1 MSMRADIVYG
11 KKLRFTANPVQLPTT
26 TGTLRMAAPKV
37 NVSSTTCA
45 GPKHVSDPFAQHY
58 TLSHN
63 ITLQRRFQR
72 LEAYKHSHSRDLYP
86 TVAISRCI

>member
-11 KKLRFTANPVQLPTT
+11 KKFRFTANPVQLPTT

-45 GPKHVSDPFAQHY
+45 GPKHVSARADPFSQHY
-58 TLSHN
+58 
-63 ITLQRRFQR
+63 
-72 LEAYKHSHSRDLYP
+72 
-86 TVAISRCI
+86 VAKAFAEVGGIQARPQSKLIPNRK